1 MLRNR
6 VMTLQHLHHWND
18 GLTRIVSGEIDKA
31 PDWAKKLAEIYFTTE
46 VGK

>member
-18 GLTRIVSGEIDKA
+18 GLTRIVNGEIDKA
-31 PDWAKKLAEIYFTTE
+31 PEWGVKLAELYFTAE
-46 VGK
+46 VQK